1 MCSHLIQNLGFV
13 AGCKEKMIWSI
24 YIRTKIPQKC
34 ALDGELGRTSALYL
48 NICPIHSNQL
58 ITTEG
63 LLLWPTDCDASSQQP
78 ISAQLAQ
85 MQVCPA
91 TVWEPAHFTQ
101 QPILMRRHSAGCI
114 HVSTDGD
121 LTKLGD
127 GDPVPAL
134 QLLVARLD
142 GEMLPAEG
150 CTLWPQPVRTRGQE
164 E

>member
-63 LLLWPTDCDASSQQP
+63 LLLWPTDCDASSQYQHNFP
-78 ISAQLAQ
+78 RCKFAQQLCGSQHTDKATLRWMYSCVYRWWPHQ
-85 MQVCPA
+85 ARWPCPRTA
-91 TVWEPAHFTQ
+91 AASV
-101 QPILMRRHSAGCI
+101 G
-114 HVSTDGD
+114 G
-121 LTKLGD
+121 
-127 GDPVPAL
+127 
-134 QLLVARLD
+134 

-150 CTLWPQPVRTRGQE
+150 CTLWPPYIWTRGQE